1 LANISPFLTDCS
13 VGLPRLPRESEIDE
27 TLRPT
32 WCWSRR
38 HCHRTWCI

>member
-1 LANISPFLTDCS
+1 LKWKAT
-13 VGLPRLPRESEIDE
+13 RLPWESETVE

-38 HCHRTWCI
+38 HCHRTWRI